1 MVLAR
6 QEEYRD
12 YEAQDTRAEGSEQAR
27 PLTAEEERRFLRE
40 TPREPLFMTV
50 LNRPLRSHCRTLFLV
65 VAVLAMLVTVC
76 SGISAS
82 RGYALI
88 EVQREAE
95 RVEQENERLAIE
107 IAKLKNPQR
116 IKSIAESKL
125 GMTVPKKTYFSHE
138 EK

>member
-1 MVLAR
+1 MLAR
-6 QEEYRD
+6 QEES
-12 YEAQDTRAEGSEQAR
+12 YEYEEPKAYAESNPAR
-27 PLTAEEERRFLRE
+27 PLTVEEERKLLRKMPKE
-40 TPREPLFMTV
+40 RLFKTV
-50 LNRPLRSHCRTLFLV
+50 LNKPFRSHCQTLFFV
-65 VAVLAMLVTVC
+65 VAVLAMLVTIC

-88 EVQREAE
+88 EVQREAD

-116 IKSIAESKL
+116 IKSIAESEL